1 MRIVHLLPTLT
12 VISSLF
18 PGAIR
23 GCAESI
29 LRYDQPAKRWSAEA
43 VPLGNGQLGCMVF
56 GGVETERIQFNED
69 SLWTGDEN
77 PSGNY
82 DTMGAYQAFGDL
94 FIEKRPS
101 ATDSG
106 PGSQLVDYARD
117 LCLDDATAHVQF
129 REGKVLHRREVF
141 ASHPDKVIVW
151 RWTADQPGSVSG
163 KLRLQGAHDERTQ
176 VGKDRLS
183 FSGSLANGLAY
194 EAEARLL
201 AQRGK
206 VQAVGD
212 GLEFS
217 GCDQV
222 TILLTAGTS
231 YAMDF
236 KRGWRGPH
244 PHQRLQEVLAG
255 ASTLRREELRA
266 RHVKDF
272 QALFQRLDA
281 TWGKTAAAVRSLPT
295 DQRLAAYQA
304 GGLDPELETLLFQY
318 GRYLLIS
325 CSRRPGLPANLQGLW
340 NDSNKPPWSSD
351 YHSNINLQMNYWLA
365 EPANLSECHLPF
377 FDLVSAM
384 VEPSRTATRAE
395 FGNVRGWTART
406 SHNIFGG
413 HGWQWNI
420 PSSAW
425 YAQHYWEHFA
435 FTRDTNFLRE
445 AAYPVLKEVSEYWED
460 HLRKLS
466 DGTLVAP
473 NGWSPEHG
481 PREDGVAHDQQ
492 IIWDLFSNYL
502 EAASVLRADPDYCS
516 RVADMREHLA
526 GPKIGRWGQLQE
538 WIADRDDPK
547 DQHRH
552 TSHLFAVYP
561 GRQISVARTP
571 DFAKAAAVSLAARG
585 EAGDSRR
592 SWTWPWRC
600 ALWARLGESENAYR
614 MVRGLLTYN
623 VLPNLFGNHPPFQMD
638 GSFGITAGICE
649 MLVQSHAGEIE
660 LLPAVPKEWP
670 EGTVKGLRAR
680 GGLTVNV
687 RWAKGTLTQAELR
700 ADSDTTATIRYGR
713 RTLVRQIKANST
725 VKLEGS
731 DFSG

>member
-1 MRIVHLLPTLT
+1 MRIAPSLALLALLLSSVYAPVPT
-12 VISSLF
+12 
-18 PGAIR
+18 R
-23 GCAESI
+23 AESV
-29 LRYDQPAKRWSAEA
+29 LRYDQPATNWSSEA
-43 VPLGNGQLGCMVF
+43 LPLGNGQLGCMVF

-94 FIEKRPS
+94 LIEKRPGPKEG
-101 ATDSG
+101 DSTARTG
-106 PGSQLVDYARD
+106 DYARD
-117 LCLDDATAHVQF
+117 LRLDDATAHVQF
-129 REGKVLHRREVF
+129 RDGQAVHRREAF
-141 ASHPDKVIVW
+141 ASHPDQVIAW

-163 KLRLQGAHDERTQ
+163 KLKLRGAHGESTQ
-176 VGKDRLS
+176 AEKDRLS
-183 FSGSLANGLAY
+183 FSGALPNGLAY
-194 EAEARLL
+194 EAEVRLFARG
-201 AQRGK
+201 GK
-206 VQAVGD
+206 TRTAGD
-212 GLEFS
+212 SLEFS
-217 GCDQV
+217 GCDEI
-222 TILLTAGTS
+222 TILLAGGTS

-244 PHQRLQEVLAG
+244 PHQRLQEILGAAG
-255 ASTLRREELRA
+255 ARSWEQLRE
-266 RHVKDF
+266 RHVADF
-272 QALFQRLDA
+272 QRFFQRMDVR
-281 TWGKTAAAVRSLPT
+281 WGETAPAVRTMPT
-295 DQRLAAYQA
+295 NRRLIAYQA
-304 GGLDPELETLLFQY
+304 GGADPELEALLFQY

-384 VEPSRTATRAE
+384 VEPSRAATRAS

-413 HGWQWNI
+413 HGWEWNI

-435 FTRDTNFLRE
+435 FSRDTNFLRE
-445 AAYPVLKEVSEYWED
+445 VAYPVLKEVSQYWED
-460 HLRKLS
+460 HLKKLP

-502 EAASVLRADPDYCS
+502 EAAATLAVDPDYT
-516 RVADMREHLA
+516 RKIADMREHLA

-538 WIADRDDPK
+538 WITDRDDPK

-571 DFAKAAAVSLAARG
+571 DFARAAGVSLAARG

-600 ALWARLGESENAYR
+600 ALWARLGQGENAYR

-638 GSFGITAGICE
+638 GNFGITAGVCE
-649 MLVQSHAGEIE
+649 MLVQSHAGGIQ

-670 EGTVKGLRAR
+670 EGAVKGLRAR
-680 GGLTVNV
+680 GGLTVDLS
-687 RWAKGTLTQAELR
+687 WAKGTLTEASLQ
-700 ADSDTTATIRYGR
+700 ADSDTTVTIRYGQ
-713 RTLVRQIKANST
+713 RTLVRQIKAGRAVTLTPSNFST
-725 VKLEGS
+725 
-731 DFSG
+731 